1 MNILYTTIFSKED
14 MTVYPTERDFIT
26 AYYLR
31 KDMLKQA
38 EKELL
43 IRIAQNNA
51 PAQTPIHHQM
61 LVNVGTWIERLGC
74 RLKSHY
80 MEVTD
85 LEIRR
90 TALS

>member
-1 MNILYTTIFSKED
+1 MH
-14 MTVYPTERDFIT
+14 PTGRDFIT
-26 AYYLR
+26 VDYLR

-51 PAQTPIHHQM
+51 PAQAPIHHQM
-61 LVNVGTWIERLGC
+61 LVNVGTWIERLGY

-80 MEVTD
+80 VEIAEF
-85 LEIRR
+85 EIRS
-90 TALS
+90 ASLS

>member
-1 MNILYTTIFSKED
+1 M
-14 MTVYPTERDFIT
+14 YPTERDFIT
-26 AYYLR
+26 ADYMR

-61 LVNVGTWIERLGC
+61 LVYLGTWIERLGC

-80 MEVTD
+80 VEITD
-85 LEIRR
+85 LEIQS
-90 TALS
+90 TSLS

>member
-1 MNILYTTIFSKED
+1 MH
-14 MTVYPTERDFIT
+14 PTGRDFIT
-26 AYYLR
+26 VDYLR

-51 PAQTPIHHQM
+51 PAQAPIHYQM
-61 LVNVGTWIERLGC
+61 LVNFGTWIERLGY

-80 MEVTD
+80 VEVTD
-85 LEIRR
+85 LEIQR
-90 TALS
+90 TVLS

>member
-1 MNILYTTIFSKED
+1 M
-14 MTVYPTERDFIT
+14 YPTERDFIT
-26 AYYLR
+26 LDYLR
-31 KDMLKQA
+31 KNKLKQA
-38 EKELL
+38 EKDLL

-80 MEVTD
+80 VEVAD
-85 LEIRR
+85 LEIQR
-90 TALS
+90 TVLS

>member
-1 MNILYTTIFSKED
+1 M
-14 MTVYPTERDFIT
+14 YPTERDFIT
-26 AYYLR
+26 ADYRR

-38 EKELL
+38 EKERL

-61 LVNVGTWIERLGC
+61 LVNVGTWIERFGC

-80 MEVTD
+80 VEVAD
-85 LEIRR
+85 LEIQR